1 MSCAGTLAGTAVRAQ
16 LPELLLLPALRARPF
31 ALTLF
36 ESHEAE
42 DLRIWR
48 IAAHNL
54 DILFDVVD
62 SSELVADLICELHEG
77 TSVTLPGDYS
87 AAQLVLLAYRIPIR
101 KTPRPSN
108 LPGNRYAKRT
118 A

>member
-1 MSCAGTLAGTAVRAQ
+1 MVHRANVGFG
-16 LPELLLLPALRARPF
+16 LDYVEFF
-31 ALTLF
+31 A
-36 ESHEAE
+36 SHEAE

-48 IAAHNL
+48 MA
-54 DILFDVVD
+54 LFEIVE

-87 AAQLVLLAYRIPIR
+87 AAQLVLLGYRIPVR
-101 KTPRPSN
+101 KLPRPAN
-108 LPGNRYAKRT
+108 LPGNRYAKHT

>member
-1 MSCAGTLAGTAVRAQ
+1 MPDVNRFQ
-16 LPELLLLPALRARPF
+16 IRARPTMAHRANTGGGLEYVEFF
-31 ALTLF
+31 A
-36 ESHEAE
+36 SHEAE

-48 IAAHNL
+48 LAAHDL
-54 DILFDVVD
+54 VILFDIVE

-87 AAQLVLLAYRIPIR
+87 AAQLVLFGYRIPVR
-101 KTPRPSN
+101 KPPRPAN
-108 LPGNRYAKRT
+108 LPGNRYAKHT